1 MKFNESQEVIRIMA
15 TLSISCGRVRSP
27 IVRTMVSY
35 RFPISRSELQRV
47 EEVAS
52 LEFSHHFID
61 LTVINMAAIGLDI
74 LNIGSSKWSQDMET
88 NIDAL
93 TSEGAPSHFML
104 PAVENVSYA
113 QHKLC
118 TTVSTLLYC
127 YYLYFLQL
135 YSLLSFA
142 ELISML
148 RKAKIMTKKLS
159 S

>member
-1 MKFNESQEVIRIMA
+1 
-15 TLSISCGRVRSP
+15 
-27 IVRTMVSY
+27 
-35 RFPISRSELQRV
+35 
-47 EEVAS
+47 
-52 LEFSHHFID
+52 
-61 LTVINMAAIGLDI
+61 MAAIGLDI

-88 NIDAL
+88 NVDAL

-104 PAVENVSYA
+104 PAVENVSSV

-118 TTVSTLLYC
+118 TTVFNLLYC